1 MGVAARVAAV
11 VVVVVVVAMV
21 GGGKG
26 RRPELGLL
34 LLGGAQAEGGVP
46 VRIRGRSPRPRRSRS
61 RSRMR
66 SDRRSRRRRRTTRS
80 DSFGAR
86 RLYAAHR
93 IAPVAMVVVVVVAVA
108 TTARVSV
115 VIAAIVSSVRP
126 LQHRGAVAVVVH
138 AEYLAL
144 EADWAARNSRQEQ
157 GGEEGDVS
165 ATEVLGLRTHVHECD
180 DAARVFGGGGKKTM
194 RAASGVAMRTRV
206 ESSVGRFTAKVAG
219 GRVRGCSERRRQRID
234 GDLSTRATRTDLWR
248 CGVALR
254 RFDQRAR
261 AVSMGRESEWVKR
274 VNGNVELRGS

>member
-1 MGVAARVAAV
+1 MGAAARVAAV
-11 VVVVVVVAMV
+11 VVVVVIVVMV

-61 RSRMR
+61 RMR

-80 DSFGAR
+80 ASFGAR

-93 IAPVAMVVVVVVAVA
+93 IAPVAMVVVVVAVA
-108 TTARVSV
+108 TAARVSV

-126 LQHRGAVAVVVH
+126 LQHRGAVAVIVH

-157 GGEEGDVS
+157 GGEEGVVS
-165 ATEVLGLRTHVHECD
+165 ATKVLGLRTHVHECD
-180 DAARVFGGGGKKTM
+180 DAARGFGGGGKGRM

-206 ESSVGRFTAKVAG
+206 ESCVGRFTAKVAEV
-219 GRVRGCSERRRQRID
+219 RVRGCSEQRRRRRID
-234 GDLSTRATRTDLWR
+234 GDLLTRATRTDLWR

-254 RFDQRAR
+254 RFEQRAR
-261 AVSMGRESEWVKR
+261 AVSMGRESE
-274 VNGNVELRGS
+274 